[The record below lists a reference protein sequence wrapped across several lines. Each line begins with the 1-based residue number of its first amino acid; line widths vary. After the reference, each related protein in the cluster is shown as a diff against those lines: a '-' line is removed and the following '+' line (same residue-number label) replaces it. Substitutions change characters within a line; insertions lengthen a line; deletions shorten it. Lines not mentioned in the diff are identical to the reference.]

1 MVNIHKAF
9 SKGVNW
15 AKIITLLWKCEQSSM
30 VKVFQQHLWQDSILA
45 IKLSVKFDD
54 FETFYGHFTN
64 RLPQTSEQSRQRV
77 ASTIVRRF
85 FPGRNLDQASRLTWR
100 SYKDE
105 NLLQHL
111 MRYQF
116 LLSEPVIAEFGKL
129 HILTREPGD
138 RLEFQELANSFI
150 QELYGEVKP
159 DLKKKLSGALQAT
172 GLVTR
177 SKQTMYVREQ
187 SDIERA
193 FGILLHVLFAPQP
206 TTIAVQDILNHV
218 FWRYLGL
225 RSPSEVIKLLRW
237 LEAKKIL
244 VKYVRADQ
252 LEQVTTAY
260 SANEILNHKRL
271 P

>member
-1 MVNIHKAF
+1 
-9 SKGVNW
+9 
-15 AKIITLLWKCEQSSM
+15 M
-30 VKVFQQHLWQDSILA
+30 VKVFQQHLWQDSVFA
-45 IKLSVKFDD
+45 IKLSIDFDD
-54 FETFYGHFTN
+54 FQTFYTHFIN
-64 RLPQTSEQSRQRV
+64 KLPQTSEQSRQRA
-77 ASTIVRRF
+77 ASTIARRF
-85 FPGRNLDQASRLTWR
+85 FPGRTLNQPSRLIWR

-105 NLLQHL
+105 TLLQHL

-129 HILTREPGD
+129 YILTRQPGEQ
-138 RLEFQELANSFI
+138 LEFQELANSFI
-150 QELYGEVKP
+150 QELYGECKP
-159 DLKKKLSGALQAT
+159 ELKEKLSGALQAT

-177 SKQTMYVREQ
+177 SQKMVYVRDQ
-187 SDIERA
+187 TDIDRA
-193 FGILLHVLFAPQP
+193 FGVLLHVLFSPRP
-206 TTIAVQDILNHV
+206 TTIAVQNILNHV

-225 RSPSEVIKLLRW
+225 RSPNEVIKLLRR

-260 SANEILNHKRL
+260 SADEILNCKRL